1 MCFFCKESSVTGE
14 ESKGLIFYDCPNCGK
29 YAFEE
34 ESHEFITNNRDKL
47 ASFLFYNQSENV
59 KRIFIGEDNLREKYE
74 NDFRFVSEQEIK
86 NFYPETFSEK
96 INMILKY
103 VASKSRFFGDLVKI
117 KQQFLYTFFFIRTC
131 IDGSNLQIKDI
142 ERQIYFI
149 GEFFDNNK
157 FIEYTSGV
165 DTCDFLLTSKG
176 WNEVGEIE
184 KSEKLNKNI
193 FVAMSFDKKATFI
206 RKAIK
211 EGITEAGFNPILID
225 EITHN
230 KQIVPEMF
238 RIIRESRFLVM
249 DVTFQNYGA
258 YYEAGY
264 AQGLGKEVIITC
276 REEEFNSSDKRPH
289 FDIAQKQILV
299 WKNEEELIQRLSD
312 WIKAIIK

>member
-34 ESHEFITNNRDKL
+34 ESHEFITSNRDKL

-131 IDGSNLQIKDI
+131 IDGSNLQKKDI
-142 ERQIYFI
+142 ERQIYPVAF
-149 GEFFDNNK
+149 GEFQ
-157 FIEYTSGV
+157 
-165 DTCDFLLTSKG
+165 
-176 WNEVGEIE
+176 
-184 KSEKLNKNI
+184 
-193 FVAMSFDKKATFI
+193 FVQ
-206 RKAIK
+206 
-211 EGITEAGFNPILID
+211 ID
-225 EITHN
+225 EIDSDG
-230 KQIVPEMF
+230 F
-238 RIIRESRFLVM
+238 RKGDQCIQLVLVIRECWHFYS
-249 DVTFQNYGA
+249 DVDREITYDLC
-258 YYEAGY
+258 ERC
-264 AQGLGKEVIITC
+264 VIHVT
-276 REEEFNSSDKRPH
+276 P
-289 FDIAQKQILV
+289 
-299 WKNEEELIQRLSD
+299 
-312 WIKAIIK
+312 